1 MKSLVIGLLLAAGAI
16 LGGVIVYSYV
26 QAFTLPAAREAER
39 QIIRAETLE
48 RAIDL
53 YQQRSRTN
61 ADVQKM
67 DDAAVCA
74 ELGGVFRDGVCG

>member
-1 MKSLVIGLLLAAGAI
+1 MITLINALKLGAGAI
-16 LGGVIVYSYV
+16 LGSVIVYSYM

-39 QIIRAETLE
+39 QIIRTETLE

-67 DDAAVCA
+67 DDAAVCS

>member
-1 MKSLVIGLLLAAGAI
+1 MITLINALKLGAGAI
-16 LGGVIVYSYV
+16 LGGVVVYSYV

-61 ADVQKM
+61 ADVQRLS
-67 DDAAVCA
+67 DSDICI
-74 ELGGVFRDGVCG
+74 ELGGLFRDGVCG